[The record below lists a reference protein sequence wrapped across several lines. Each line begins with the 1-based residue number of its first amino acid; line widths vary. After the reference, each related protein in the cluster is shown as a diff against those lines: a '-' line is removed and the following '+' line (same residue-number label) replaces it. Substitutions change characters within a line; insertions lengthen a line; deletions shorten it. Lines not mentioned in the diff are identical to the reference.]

1 MQPLLPRKVKEPK
14 SKGHFAMLSQAVD
27 EKDQIPAFLAKDPS
41 FKNVPIEVRAELEL
55 GKYFVPVFNVGRTW
69 CFDFEI
75 Y

>member
-1 MQPLLPRKVKEPK
+1 MQPLLPKKVKEPK

-55 GKYFVPVFNVGRTW
+55 GKYFFPFWDDGRSW
-69 CFDFEI
+69 YFSFDI

>member
-41 FKNVPIEVRAELEL
+41 FKNVPIEVRAGL
-55 GKYFVPVFNVGRTW
+55 
-69 CFDFEI
+69 
-75 Y
+75 